1 MRGEP
6 RDYVVVHNPDKAYRS
21 IDPLPMSRTEAEQY
35 ASKSSTSHNIV
46 AMQIDDAMRM
56 FASDADAS
64 WNLLKIKS
72 TLREGDVVDL
82 NKFRAKKQTAQD
94 ALQRSKVPPPEDD
107 EIAEVTLQSLF
118 DKLIASPGW
127 KHHIEKQDHIFMI
140 SEWDNP
146 ITKEHVAIQVPKVIF
161 HSTRM
166 NTPASDATVEF
177 FRTGREIDGEE
188 FYHSL

>member
-21 IDPLPMSRTEAEQY
+21 IDPMPMSRIEAEQY
-35 ASKSSTSHNIV
+35 ASKAHNV
-46 AMQIDDAMRM
+46 QAMHIDDAMRM

-64 WNLLKIKS
+64 WTLLKIKS

-82 NKFRAKKQTAQD
+82 NKFRAKKQAAQD
-94 ALQRSKVPPPEDD
+94 ALQRSKTPPPDDD
-107 EIAEVTLQSLF
+107 ETAEVTLQSLF
-118 DKLIASPGW
+118 DKLVESPGW
-127 KHHIEKQDHIFMI
+127 KHYIEKQDHIFMI

-161 HSTRM
+161 HSTHM